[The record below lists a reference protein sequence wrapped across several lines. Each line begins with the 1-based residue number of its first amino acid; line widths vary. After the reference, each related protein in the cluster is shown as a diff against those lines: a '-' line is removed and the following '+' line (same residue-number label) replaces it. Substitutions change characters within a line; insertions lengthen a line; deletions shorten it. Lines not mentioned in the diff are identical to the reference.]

1 MAELPNPQRQRH
13 PDNPA
18 ETLPKIFIAYPH
30 KPTLYTQ
37 IAPPVV
43 ESGASEEE
51 LSELW
56 RQYEER
62 VIQHERDAEAE
73 IREHEETV
81 KRFADFLQQSSI
93 AVAYDLLVRDTGVG
107 NITRWCQAQ
116 MEDSDYVILLV
127 TPSFCSFLKG
137 EGPQEKEPLFSSDY
151 LYNLIH
157 FPPQTLQIIPIF
169 LCRPKNLSLLPKAL
183 VASSVYEV
191 WENYRPPFDGDLEAL
206 YCRLTKQNRYEPPV
220 PLTRPFKIQ
229 SRRKR
234 CEMLHAQN
242 S

>member
-1 MAELPNPQRQRH
+1 MADLPNLQRQKH

-18 ETLPKIFIAYPH
+18 ETLPKVFIAYPR

-37 IAPPVV
+37 IAPPVL
-43 ESGASEEE
+43 ESGTSEEE
-51 LSELW
+51 QSELW
-56 RQYEER
+56 QER
-62 VIQHERDAEAE
+62 VVQHERDAEAE

-81 KRFADFLQQSSI
+81 KRFANFLQQSSV

-107 NITRWCQAQ
+107 NITRWCQTQ
-116 MEDSDYVILLV
+116 IEDSDYVILIV

-137 EGPQEKEPLFSSDY
+137 ECPQEKEPLFSSDY

-157 FPPQTLQIIPIF
+157 FPPQKLQFLPVF
-169 LCRPKNLSLLPKAL
+169 LCRPKDLSLLPKAL

-206 YCRLTKQNRYEPPV
+206 YCRLTKQNRYEAPV
-220 PLTRPFKIQ
+220 PMSQPFKIQ
-229 SRRKR
+229 GRRRR
-234 CEMLHAQN
+234 CKMMRALI

>member
-1 MAELPNPQRQRH
+1 MAEPPNPQRQRH

-18 ETLPKIFIAYPH
+18 ETLPKIFIVYPR

-37 IAPPVV
+37 IAPPIL

-51 LSELW
+51 RSVVW
-56 RQYEER
+56 GQHEEQ

-81 KRFADFLQQSSI
+81 KCFAVFWQQSSI

-107 NITRWCQAQ
+107 NIMRWCQTQ
-116 MEDSDYVILLV
+116 IEDSDYVILIV
-127 TPSFCSFLKG
+127 TPSFCDFLKG
-137 EGPQEKEPLFSSDY
+137 ECPREREPLFSSDY

-157 FPPQTLQIIPIF
+157 FPPQKLQLVPVF
-169 LCRPKNLSLLPKAL
+169 LCRPKNSSLLPKAL
-183 VASSVYEV
+183 VASSVYEI
-191 WENYRPPFDGDLEAL
+191 WDNYTPPFDGDLESL

-220 PLTRPFKIQ
+220 PISRPFKIQ
-229 SRRKR
+229 TRRRR
-234 CEMLHAQN
+234 CKTCMP
-242 S
+242 